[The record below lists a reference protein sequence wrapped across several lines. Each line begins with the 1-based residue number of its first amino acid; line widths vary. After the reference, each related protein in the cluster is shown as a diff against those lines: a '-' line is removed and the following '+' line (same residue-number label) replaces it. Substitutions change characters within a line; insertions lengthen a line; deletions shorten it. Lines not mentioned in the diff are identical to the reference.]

1 MPENGSN
8 TNGAAEEA
16 IFETSEKVDILVGP
30 RRSLA
35 ARRMGVRPMSASTM
49 ASAVSILESQFGVK
63 PERVIHRNIN
73 RTLSTHDEATDV
85 LKYRM
90 DIDAAAILAQT
101 AGPNV
106 SVEVDSHLQYGA
118 YGPSSLMQQL
128 MGRTNMGG
136 SGLKE
141 STVKIRIIGESDK
154 PVAGAQVTMEAA
166 GFPQEGR
173 SNSRGELTLKMFEL
187 PGGNQVKSIF
197 VRPSAGHWNR
207 VINNPNL
214 STTGINVIR
223 LKPIAET
230 SPGFPLNAAY
240 GWGQKLMGLDEMP
253 DEYTGKGIKIAI
265 IDSGADPTHPVLSH
279 IAQGFDM
286 TKADAQEQA
295 SEGWKD
301 DVIGH
306 GSHCAGIITGKTDG
320 STAVRGFAPD
330 AEIIVMKVFPGGQ
343 FSSLLDALAKC
354 IELGVDVVNMS
365 LGGGEASEVVEQQIE
380 ECVQHGI
387 ACIVAAGNSGNE
399 VQYPAKSPSVLAVA
413 ALGQMNTFP
422 SDTWEASTMQP
433 SMVVGDGL
441 FSPSFTCHGPEI
453 AVAGPGVGIIST
465 VPGGQFDPQS
475 GTSMATPHICGMA
488 ALLLAHHPDFKT
500 APRDGT
506 RVAHLFNM
514 IRTLSAPLPL
524 AAERVGSGFP
534 TLHGAI
540 AAFEMGRAEEGAQEP
555 AAQFQAASAG
565 PSIGGRSM
573 GYPQQRGAYGMQS
586 AYPQMLNPYAVNPH
600 RMHPQGYYT
609 R

>member
-8 TNGAAEEA
+8 TNGASQDA
-16 IFETSEKVDILVGP
+16 IYETSEKIDILVGP

-35 ARRMGVRPMSASTM
+35 AKRAGIQPMNASTM
-49 ASAVSILESQFGVK
+49 ASAVRILESQFGVT
-63 PERVIHRNIN
+63 PERVIRRKIN
-73 RTLSTHDEATDV
+73 KTLSTHDEATDV

-90 DIDAAAILAQT
+90 DIEAAAILAQT
-101 AGPNV
+101 AGPSV

-118 YGPSSLMQQL
+118 VAPSNLMQQL
-128 MGRTNMGG
+128 MGRTNMGNA
-136 SGLKE
+136 GLKE
-141 STVKIRIIGESDK
+141 STVKIRIIGEGDK
-154 PVAGAQVTMEAA
+154 PVAGASVTMEAA

-173 SNSRGELTLKMFEL
+173 SNSRGELTMKLFEL

-207 VINNPNL
+207 IINSPNL

-223 LKPIAET
+223 LKPIADT
-230 SPGFPLNAAY
+230 HAGFPLNAAY
-240 GWGQKLMGLDEMP
+240 GWGQRLMGLDKLP
-253 DEYTGKGIKIAI
+253 DEYTGKGVKIAI

-286 TKADAQEQA
+286 TKDTPDGQA
-295 SEGWKD
+295 GEGWKD

-306 GSHCAGIITGKTDG
+306 GSHCAGVITGKTDG
-320 STAVRGFAPD
+320 TTAIRGFAPD

-354 IELGVDVVNMS
+354 IELNVDVVNMS

-422 SDTWEASTMQP
+422 NDTWEATTMQP
-433 SMVVGDGL
+433 SQVVGDGL

-475 GTSMATPHICGMA
+475 GTSMATPHVCGMA
-488 ALLLAHHPDFKT
+488 ALLVAHHPDFKN
-500 APRDGT
+500 APRDAT

-534 TLHGAI
+534 TLHGAF
-540 AAFEMGRAEEGAQEP
+540 AAFEAGRAAEDGDGDH
-555 AAQFQAASAG
+555 AQFAAASAG
-565 PSIGGRSM
+565 PRIGGHMAFSH
-573 GYPQQRGAYGMQS
+573 YAPHPAQHAYGTQG
-586 AYPQMLNPYAVNPH
+586 AVY
-600 RMHPQGYYT
+600 RPQGFYSY
-609 R
+609 